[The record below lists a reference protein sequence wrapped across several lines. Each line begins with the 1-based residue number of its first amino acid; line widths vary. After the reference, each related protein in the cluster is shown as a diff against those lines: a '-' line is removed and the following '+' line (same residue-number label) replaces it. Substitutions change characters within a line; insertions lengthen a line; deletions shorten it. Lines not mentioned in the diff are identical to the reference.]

1 MGATEQGVPMTAR
14 TFRICLWPTLALGL
28 LAASA
33 APAQDTTTASAEP
46 PAGTYQLDPAHA
58 RLVFSLSHLG
68 FSEYTAVFK
77 SLSATLAFDPAA
89 PEKMQL
95 TATVDPRSIETFYP
109 DPKFDFNASLAG
121 PEFLDAAAFP
131 QMTFKSTRIRLTAPQ
146 EAAVTGDMTLHG
158 VTRPVTLRV
167 RYNGGYA
174 GNPLDP
180 GGARIGFSATGALF
194 RSEFGMGLGLP
205 PPGTNMGVGDL
216 VSFRIEAEF
225 LNPDAPGVQVGP

>member
-1 MGATEQGVPMTAR
+1 MTP
-14 TFRICLWPTLALGL
+14 RISPVLLWPTLALGL
-28 LAASA
+28 LATTA
-33 APAQDTTTASAEP
+33 APAQDSTTASSEP

-77 SLSATLAFDPAA
+77 SFSASLDFDPAA

-109 DPKFDFNASLAG
+109 DPKFDFNASLSG
-121 PEFLDAAAFP
+121 PDVLDAAQFP
-131 QMTFKSTRIRLTAPQ
+131 QMTFKSTRMRLTAPQ

-194 RSEFGMGLGLP
+194 RSEFGMGFGIP
-205 PPGTNMGVGDL
+205 APGTNMGVGDL

-225 LNPDAPGVQVGP
+225 LNPDAQGVQVGP